1 MALNECIPKYEPG
14 KDLTGEVVNVAVV
27 GRRLLRLVG
36 KQGVD
41 AVSDDTS
48 GGNITVQHAD
58 VDEDDGRIV
67 GVSGYDGAVGAKIKV
82 VRGRGKVVP
91 VESGAAIAVNEEVET
106 DATGRV
112 VPLGTTV
119 GLRAAGY
126 AFTAATAAGQFPYIH
141 LYD

>member
-1 MALNECIPKYEPG
+1 MAVNECIPKYEPG
-14 KDLTGEVVNVAVV
+14 KDLTAEVEGTAVT
-27 GRRLLRLVG
+27 GRRLLRLRG
-36 KQGVD
+36 KQGVE

-48 GGNITVQHAD
+48 GGNILVSHAD
-58 VDEDDGRIV
+58 PAVDDGRFV

-91 VESGAAIAVNEEVET
+91 IESGAAVAINEEVET
-106 DATGRV
+106 DAQGRV
-112 VPLGTTV
+112 VPLGTGV

-126 AFTAATAAGQFPYIH
+126 AFRGATAAGQFPLIH